1 MYRDDV
7 DPEAV
12 DPADPIDERIF
23 PEEPAPDDTPKGKEG
38 DYPEAQS
45 KLSSPRA
52 SSGVKPARVV
62 RLPQE

>member
-23 PEEPAPDDTPKGKEG
+23 PEEPAPDDARKGKEAN
-38 DYPEAQS
+38 YPEAQP
-45 KLSSPRA
+45 KLSSPRVIVRKA
-52 SSGVKPARVV
+52 ARVA